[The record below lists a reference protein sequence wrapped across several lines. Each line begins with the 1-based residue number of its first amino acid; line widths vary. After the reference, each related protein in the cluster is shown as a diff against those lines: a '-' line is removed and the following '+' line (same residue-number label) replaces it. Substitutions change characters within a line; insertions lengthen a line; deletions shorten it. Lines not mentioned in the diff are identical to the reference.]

1 MPDFGLDKALLQK
14 LALITGNFIGDTDT
28 QTVTNKDM
36 DYRNNDFE
44 NIRALYHIREW
55 GLVNVNQNGGMA
67 GVGFLAGF
75 ANSGGT
81 GTVVNDS
88 NGHYNTYSLITSG
101 TTSVSFFTSAV
112 TTRALN
118 PRFRGSC
125 GCAAAD
131 TTARYYVALS
141 TVAPNST
148 LDTVMANTTSGVVIG
163 ARSTD
168 TNIQVFNNDGSGA
181 MVVFDTGIAKGST
194 NLKHFEIIA
203 SDSAPNFKC
212 YIDGVLQAT
221 LTTRIP
227 STSAALSVEVV
238 VAASTTTTITGK
250 FQFAEIEHFGTFT
263 GNWATGL
270 PYAS

>member
-14 LALITGNFIGDTDT
+14 LALITGNFVGDTDT

-44 NIRALYHIREW
+44 NVKALYNIREW
-55 GLVNVNQNGGMA
+55 GLVNVSQA
-67 GVGFLAGF
+67 GAIALSGFFAGSS
-75 ANSGGT
+75 NTGGT

-88 NGHYNTYSLITSG
+88 NGHYANYSLITSG
-101 TTSVSFFTSAV
+101 TANVSFFTGAI

-118 PRFRGSC
+118 PRLRASC

-131 TTARYYVALS
+131 STARYYIALS
-141 TVAPNST
+141 TVAVNSGA
-148 LDTVMANTTSGVVIG
+148 DTVMANTTSGLVIG

-168 TNIQVFNNDGSGA
+168 TNIQIFNNDGSGA
-181 MVVFDTGIAKGST
+181 MVVFDTGIPKGST
-194 NLKHFEIIA
+194 NPKHFEIIA
-203 SDSAPNFKC
+203 SDSTPNFKC

-227 STSAALSVEVV
+227 STSAALTVEVV
-238 VAASTTTTITGK
+238 VAASTTTTITGR
-250 FQFAEIEHFGTFT
+250 FQFAEMEHFGTFT